1 MSLIFVFPTLGFG
14 LYCLNGEIGY
24 FTLNIFCLGL
34 QAFSIP
40 GHVQYFC
47 PMKKVNWGIGIPFSV
62 ILSVLGSLP
71 ILLHFSTDE
80 VNLFLRSISYNLI
93 ITLLSWYIFHRVLES
108 GYFNLSKGRGTY
120 FAFCTFITIVLA
132 FVLNFIFT
140 TIIGFSIKPIMHS
153 GSLRYFLLI
162 LFRGL
167 MLGALISFVVNYLDV
182 IREKQ
187 RNALVIEQL
196 KQKQLEANLSSL
208 KEQMSPHFL
217 FNSLN
222 SLISVIKRDSNG
234 AVNFVIRLSE
244 VYRYLLQHREHQ
256 TVSLKEELD
265 FIDAYI
271 FLLKVRFK
279 NNIRVVVNIPEK
291 YINTRI
297 PPLTLQLLLENAV
310 KHNIVSKT
318 KPLDI
323 EIGVDNQMIVVS
335 NQVQPK
341 VSLETSHGFGLGSME
356 EQYWLLAQKEILIKE
371 DNNRFKVLLP
381 LLI

>member
-1 MSLIFVFPTLGFG
+1 MG
-14 LYCLNGEIGY
+14 L
-24 FTLNIFCLGL
+24 
-34 QAFSIP
+34 A
-40 GHVQYFC
+40 HYFC
-47 PMKKVNWGIGIPFSV
+47 PMKKVNWSIGIPFSV

-80 VNLFLRSISYNLI
+80 VNLFARSISYNLI
-93 ITLLSWYIFHRVLES
+93 ITLLCWFICHQVLES
-108 GYFNLSKGRGTY
+108 NRFNFSKERTLYFV
-120 FAFCTFITIVLA
+120 FCTSITIILA
-132 FVLNFIFT
+132 FLLNFLFT
-140 TIIGFSIKPIMHS
+140 AVVGVSIRPIMDP
-153 GSLRYFLLI
+153 GGMRYTLLI

-182 IREKQ
+182 IKEKQ
-187 RNALVIEQL
+187 RSALVIEQL

-222 SLISVIKRDSNG
+222 SLISVIKRDSPG
-234 AVNFVIRLSE
+234 AVNFVIRLAE

-279 NNIRVVVNIPEK
+279 QNIRVTVNITES
-291 YINTRI
+291 YIQTRI

-310 KHNIVSKT
+310 KHNVVSKT
-318 KPLDI
+318 QPLDI
-323 EIGVDNQMIVVS
+323 EIGIENQMIVVS
-335 NQVQPK
+335 NQIQPK

-371 DNNRFKVLLP
+371 DNKRFKVLLP
-381 LLI
+381 ILI

>member
-1 MSLIFVFPTLGFG
+1 
-14 LYCLNGEIGY
+14 
-24 FTLNIFCLGL
+24 
-34 QAFSIP
+34 
-40 GHVQYFC
+40 
-47 PMKKVNWGIGIPFSV
+47 MKKVNWGIGIPFSV

-108 GYFNLSKGRGTY
+108 RYFNLSKGRGTY
-120 FAFCTFITIVLA
+120 FAFCTSITIVFA
-132 FVLNFIFT
+132 FVLNFFFT
-140 TIIGFSIKPIMHS
+140 SLIGFSIKPIMDS

-279 NNIRVVVNIPEK
+279 NNIRVKVNIPEK

-323 EIGVDNQMIVVS
+323 EIGVDNQMIIVS

-371 DNNRFKVLLP
+371 DNNKFKVLLP